1 MNYLRWVGLM
11 PSLLIVGVLEGLF
24 APLLSEAAP
33 ASSPPTITLQL
44 DSGTVQTITT
54 ALSST
59 CDATYNYCYSIPT
72 GRVVTGTNGRQY
84 RLDANG
90 TPRVRIADKNGLD
103 KMSPTGF
110 KLVPVGS
117 WSNTE
122 VHTLTLT
129 VRHTFNATT
138 DGPTGATINQTNAGL
153 TTWALRSAG
162 EFNAIS
168 GSDPVNNRVTLTGTG
183 IFSGTTSVN
192 ILSTSGTKNRNPLT
206 FTITGPAAVADINW
220 GGLNNLDMGMEDPSY
235 PQFNCASSQNTSACR
250 PTVTQKL
257 VATIN
262 GPDTLKVLSGPLDVF
277 GASCSLT
284 FGAEE
289 LKHAKLIKYAVAVFK
304 VVLPHIRT
312 SDLREKISD
321 LISYLE
327 RILAT
332 TTAPPSDPN
341 CPGANVVAF
350 HSALEAAVD
359 GLVIISD
366 GSRPGVAAPPHYYA
380 VINEPGLT
388 WEQARD
394 AAQGLGIG
402 GNVCD
407 LATITSAAEQAII
420 TGLLPDPSEFPAEPA
435 QQYWIGGF
443 QTSESSEPGG
453 GWQWINGEGMFWNN
467 APVTDMF
474 ANWGNS
480 SPPGL
485 QPDNVCNDSGCQNHL
500 SLDHRYGW
508 GWDDNDQ
515 FLNGVIR
522 GYVTEGTS
530 GLCVPPVID

>member
-1 MNYLRWVGLM
+1 MKYLRWVGLM
-11 PSLLIVGVLEGLF
+11 PSLLIVGLLGGLLV
-24 APLLSEAAP
+24 PVTSESAP
-33 ASSPPTITLQL
+33 ASSPPTFTIQL
-44 DSGTVQTITT
+44 DSGTVVTINTT
-54 ALSST
+54 LSST
-59 CDATYNYCYSIPT
+59 CVTGYNYCYSIPT
-72 GRVVTGTNGRQY
+72 GQVVTGTNGRQY

-117 WSNTE
+117 WPNTE
-122 VHTLTLT
+122 VHTLTLK
-129 VRHTFNATT
+129 VKHTFNATT
-138 DGPTGATINQTNAGL
+138 DGPTGPTINQTNAGN

-162 EFNAIS
+162 EFNANA
-168 GSDPVNNRVTLTGTG
+168 GSDPVGNQVTLTGTG

-192 ILSTSGTKNRNPLT
+192 IVSTSGTKNRSPLT
-206 FTITGPAAVADINW
+206 FTIAGPAATADINW
-220 GGLNNLDMGMEDPSY
+220 GGVNNLDMGMEDPSY
-235 PQFNCASSQNTSACR
+235 PQFNCSSAGACR
-250 PTVTQKL
+250 PTVEQKL
-257 VATIN
+257 VATIK

-277 GASCSLT
+277 GASCSTT
-284 FGAEE
+284 FSAEE
-289 LKHAKLIKYAVAVFK
+289 LKHVKFLKYAVAVLKF
-304 VVLPHIRT
+304 VLPQIRKP
-312 SDLREKISD
+312 DLREKISE
-321 LISYLE
+321 LISYLG
-327 RILAT
+327 RIIVT

-350 HSALEAAVD
+350 HSALEAAAD
-359 GLVIISD
+359 GLEIIADPS
-366 GSRPGVAAPPHYYA
+366 SPGMPAQPHYYA
-380 VINEPGLT
+380 VINAPGLT
-388 WEQARD
+388 WEAART
-394 AAQGLGIG
+394 AAQGLGSG

-467 APVTDMF
+467 GPVTDMF